1 MSEQQTKPLTLAD
14 LVRDHQDRTGDSY
27 SMIANRAG
35 LSKAKIGQLANVKA
49 TIMPRT
55 DTLER
60 LAKGLSLPFK
70 TVQQAAMTSAGITPE
85 GYQGGD
91 RLDLLVASLRE
102 LSPDDLETVGVVIQ
116 SLKTRTLRPAS

>member
-1 MSEQQTKPLTLAD
+1 MSEHTKQLTLAD

-27 SMIANRAG
+27 SMIAHRAG

-60 LAKGLSLPFK
+60 LAKGLNLPFK

-85 GYQGGD
+85 GYPGGD
-91 RLDLLVASLRE
+91 RMDLIVESLRE
-102 LSPDDLETVGVVIQ
+102 LSPDDLETVSVVIQ
-116 SLKTRTLRPAS
+116 SLKDRRTLRAAS